1 MFSGR
6 VTLPESYKVILKR
19 HLIPGQDGDREAELE
34 EAGQGEQVAAK
45 QVTKKRP
52 QKKTVEQNL
61 SNINLSESEM
71 KCEVN
76 SMIEKCLQVQYMS
89 RIIW

>member
-1 MFSGR
+1 MCWVCHTFPG
-6 VTLPESYKVILKR
+6 PYKVIIKY
-19 HLIPGQDGDREAELE
+19 HVNPGQDGDEGAELE

-45 QVTKKRP
+45 QTTRKRP

-61 SNINLSESEM
+61 SNINLSEAEM

-76 SMIEKCLQVQYMS
+76 SGIGKK
-89 RIIW
+89 